1 MVLMVVRRGKRRQGS
16 PPLGGRSRRF
26 LRRIHQGTGAAAC
39 LEDLPCPPDQKG
51 LRMERFAAMPVRR
64 GRLARLAVVLSV
76 AAVSC

>member
-1 MVLMVVRRGKRRQGS
+1 MV
-16 PPLGGRSRRF
+16 
-26 LRRIHQGTGAAAC
+26 RRIHQGTGAAAC

-76 AAVSC
+76 AAVAC

>member
-1 MVLMVVRRGKRRQGS
+1 
-16 PPLGGRSRRF
+16 LGGRSWSF
-26 LRRIHQGTGAAAC
+26 VRRIHQATGAAAC

-76 AAVSC
+76 AAVAC